1 MTVLEPTGL
10 PHSLLQ
16 TLPKTEIREGPL
28 ATRFWLL
35 LAAFGLFA
43 TGTCAAPATGVYETV
58 LGPTPINHASK
69 ISLTGDGTVVATL
82 SGDGLKII
90 GTFKGLS
97 APATDAHVMMGE
109 GIGIP
114 GNPMLDLT
122 VDKAPSGS
130 INGTFH
136 LTHAQADALRSG
148 RLYIQVNSQ
157 KGPAPGGNLW
167 GWLLPE
173 HAKAGQDEPQM
184 GNWFLPQGEGLR
196 ASRGRRSS

>member
-1 MTVLEPTGL
+1 MLLDPNFRKTVMSRGD
-10 PHSLLQ
+10 
-16 TLPKTEIREGPL
+16 KV
-28 ATRFWLL
+28 AARFYFAV
-35 LAAFGLFA
+35 AAFGLFA
-43 TGTCAAPATGVYETV
+43 QAADAAPAMSGYETV

-69 ISLTGDGTVVATL
+69 DTLRGDGAVVATL
-82 SGDGLKII
+82 SGDTLTITGA
-90 GTFKGLS
+90 FKGLS

-114 GNPMLDLT
+114 GDPILDLT
-122 VDKAPSGS
+122 AAQSVSGDIS
-130 INGTFH
+130 GTFN
-136 LTHAQADALRSG
+136 LNRAQMAALRNG

-157 KGPAPGGNLW
+157 VGPAPGGNLW

-184 GNWFLPQGEGLR
+184 GSWFLPQGEGLR